1 MMREVRF
8 CIRIRRKKLLYVKV
22 SWKSFYSKFYDWDW
36 NLESR
41 GSETLLSGVRKNISF
56 DWNDENELSYAGSEF
71 GEMFECLSKKVDAP
85 YRNWLLGMN
94 IQMERRDGK
103 TFSRNMGG

>member
-22 SWKSFYSKFYDWDW
+22 SWKSFYSKFYDRDW

-41 GSETLLSGVRKNISF
+41 RSETLLSGVDVYAKEDIVSA
-56 DWNDENELSYAGSEF
+56 DGLGTVYHKAGDKVATIVTNDKGIARIDDLPLA
-71 GEMFECLSKKVDAP
+71 V
-85 YRNWLLGMN
+85 
-94 IQMERRDGK
+94 
-103 TFSRNMGG
+103 

>member
-22 SWKSFYSKFYDWDW
+22 SWKSFYSKFYDRDW

-41 GSETLLSGVRKNISF
+41 RSETLLSGVRKNISF
-56 DWNDENELSYAGSEF
+56 DWNDEKLIKLCGL
-71 GEMFECLSKKVDAP
+71 GIW
-85 YRNWLLGMN
+85 RNV
-94 IQMERRDGK
+94 
-103 TFSRNMGG
+103 